1 MSSLFFEPATFG
13 QTGDEG
19 SLFFGCFL
27 NQKFGVAIRTF
38 PIDGLIPG
46 SKGTFR
52 KAIAAEKEFAPLGTA
67 FNDFPGAVLLRAT
80 YTNGFSAAV
89 RV

>member
-46 SKGTFR
+46 CKRTFR
-52 KAIAAEKEFAPLGTA
+52 KAIAAEEEFAPLGAA
-67 FNDFPGAVLLRAT
+67 FNNFSGTVLLRAAD
-80 YTNGFSAAV
+80 TNGFAAAV
-89 RV
+89 GV